1 MSGSI
6 AQAVATEV
14 IELLKSLVRFPSLSH
29 QEAEIA
35 DFVEHY
41 VRQAGLPVRRM
52 DNNVYFWLGEG
63 EDRLLLNSHLDVV
76 PPSADHPFDP
86 FEPVEVDGKLYGR
99 GTVDAKASGAAM
111 TTALL
116 SLAREGWRPPN
127 GQVIVALTAC
137 EETGGGYNGLEALRP
152 HLPPLQAAIVGEPT
166 CLQPCVAQKGLL
178 ILKLHARGRTAHAA
192 RPHLGDNAILRAA
205 RDIQRLSRFRFDRA
219 DPFLGA
225 PTLTVTTI
233 QGGTAHNVVPEHCTF
248 TLDIRTTPAYTH
260 AEIVQ
265 LLAGVVESEIEVHSD
280 RFIPVATPVDARI
293 VQACLRANP
302 GSRPFGSPTASDWI
316 FLHDIPTVKLGPGPS
331 ERSHTGGE
339 HIELDELVRAV
350 RVYRDIIRHYYA
362 LGEESRA

>member
-116 SLAREGWRPPN
+116 SLARE
-127 GQVIVALTAC
+127 
-137 EETGGGYNGLEALRP
+137 
-152 HLPPLQAAIVGEPT
+152 
-166 CLQPCVAQKGLL
+166 
-178 ILKLHARGRTAHAA
+178 
-192 RPHLGDNAILRAA
+192 
-205 RDIQRLSRFRFDRA
+205 
-219 DPFLGA
+219 
-225 PTLTVTTI
+225 
-233 QGGTAHNVVPEHCTF
+233 
-248 TLDIRTTPAYTH
+248 
-260 AEIVQ
+260 
-265 LLAGVVESEIEVHSD
+265 AG
-280 RFIPVATPVDARI
+280 
-293 VQACLRANP
+293 
-302 GSRPFGSPTASDWI
+302 
-316 FLHDIPTVKLGPGPS
+316 
-331 ERSHTGGE
+331 
-339 HIELDELVRAV
+339 
-350 RVYRDIIRHYYA
+350 
-362 LGEESRA
+362 

>member
-1 MSGSI
+1 MSGSVTP
-6 AQAVATEV
+6 ASNAKVV
-14 IELLKSLVRFPSLSH
+14 ELLKALVRFPSLSH
-29 QEAEIA
+29 QEADIA
-35 DFVEHY
+35 DFIEHY
-41 VRQAGLPVRRM
+41 VRRAGLPVQRL

-86 FEPVEVDGKLYGR
+86 FEPVELDGKLYGR
-99 GTVDAKASGAAM
+99 GTVDAKASVAAM

-116 SLAREGWRPPN
+116 SLAREGWRPPQ

-166 CLQPCVAQKGLL
+166 RLEPCVAQKGLL

-192 RPHLGDNAILRAA
+192 RPHLGDNAILRAT
-205 RDIQRLSRFRFDRA
+205 RDIQRLSQFRFEKA
-219 DPFLGA
+219 DPFLGM

-233 QGGTAHNVVPEHCTF
+233 QGGTAHNVVPERCSF

-265 LLAGVVESEIEVHSD
+265 LLSSVVESEIEVHSD
-280 RFIPVATPVDARI
+280 RFIPVSTPVSARI

-302 GSRPFGSPTASDWI
+302 TGRPFGSPTASDWI

-339 HIELDELVRAV
+339 HIELEELMRAV
-350 RVYRDIIRHYYA
+350 EVYRNIIRYYYA
-362 LGEESRA
+362 LKPNGC

>member
-1 MSGSI
+1 MSGSGTSTLS
-6 AQAVATEV
+6 AEV
-14 IELLKSLVRFPSLSH
+14 IGLLKALVRFPSLSH

-35 DFVEHY
+35 DFVEQH
-41 VRQAGLPVRRM
+41 VQRAGLPVARL

-116 SLAREGWRPPN
+116 SLAREGWRPPK

-166 CLQPCVAQKGLL
+166 RLEPCVAQKGLL
-178 ILKLHARGRTAHAA
+178 ILKLHAHGRTAHAA
-192 RPHLGDNAILRAA
+192 RPHLGDNAILRAV
-205 RDIQRLSRFRFDRA
+205 RDIKRLSQFRFEKA
-219 DPFLGA
+219 DPFLGI

-233 QGGTAHNVVPEHCTF
+233 QGGTAHNVVPERCSF

-280 RFIPVATPVDARI
+280 RFIPVSTPIETRI

-339 HIELDELVRAV
+339 HIELDELVHAV
-350 RVYRDIIRHYYA
+350 EVYRNIIRYYYA
-362 LGEESRA
+362 LKEEA